1 MKKYKVVD
9 QAVEINGV
17 KYYPDSEVTGDK
29 FGPAP
34 KLNKEQIANGLV
46 ATSELESLLSTGHII
61 EI

>member
-1 MKKYKVVD
+1 MKKYKIVD

-17 KYYPDSEVTGDK
+17 KYYPDNEVTADK
-29 FGPAP
+29 FASAP
-34 KLNKEQIANGLV
+34 KLSKEQIANGLV